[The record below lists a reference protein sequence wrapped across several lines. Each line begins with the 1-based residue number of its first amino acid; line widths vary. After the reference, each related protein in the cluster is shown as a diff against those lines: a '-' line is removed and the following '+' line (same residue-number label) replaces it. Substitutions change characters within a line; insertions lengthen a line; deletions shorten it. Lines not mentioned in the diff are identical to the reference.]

1 MQHGNSSF
9 FPQNRFPPRC
19 QMTFLLR
26 ARATVTYMYMLSSC
40 GSNGKC
46 NLNYNS
52 PESYTVGRGASEQSH
67 KTLPR
72 VYRIDSMNLGHYIF
86 LVTSRNIN
94 CVDAQPDISQRDK
107 VHLSETL
114 VVF

>member
-1 MQHGNSSF
+1 MH
-9 FPQNRFPPRC
+9 
-19 QMTFLLR
+19 
-26 ARATVTYMYMLSSC
+26 MLSSC

-67 KTLPR
+67 KTLHM
-72 VYRIDSMNLGHYIF
+72 VYGIDSMNLGHYIF

-94 CVDAQPDISQRDK
+94 RLDAQPDISQKDK

-114 VVF
+114 LTEKSK